1 MEQRLNLERT
11 LRDEREKLNTMR
23 VDVRE
28 LEHKV
33 NQKMLV
39 RLGPLNMRQGD
50 VVRRLGKQNR
60 SNRILVYWIIRMVF
74 PFPFCSVFWMALSYA
89 FTFFQMKNTDA
100 LERDIGVLR
109 NNCDKMADEV
119 TKITKGAGEEKVENT

>member
-1 MEQRLNLERT
+1 MLVQCVHYMDFESRSDINQVFSVAALLSHQMEQRLNLERT

-50 VVRRLGKQNR
+50 VVRRLRKKT
-60 SNRILVYWIIRMVF
+60 I
-74 PFPFCSVFWMALSYA
+74 
-89 FTFFQMKNTDA
+89 
-100 LERDIGVLR
+100 
-109 NNCDKMADEV
+109 
-119 TKITKGAGEEKVENT
+119 

>member
-1 MEQRLNLERT
+1 MCIIWFLKAAQILIRFFFVAALLSHQMEQRLNLERT

-60 SNRILVYWIIRMVF
+60 SNRILVYG
-74 PFPFCSVFWMALSYA
+74 
-89 FTFFQMKNTDA
+89 TT
-100 LERDIGVLR
+100 E
-109 NNCDKMADEV
+109 
-119 TKITKGAGEEKVENT
+119 

>member
-60 SNRILVYWIIRMVF
+60 SNRILVYGTRLMVF
-74 PFPFCSVFWMALSYA
+74 PFPFCSVF
-89 FTFFQMKNTDA
+89 
-100 LERDIGVLR
+100 
-109 NNCDKMADEV
+109 
-119 TKITKGAGEEKVENT
+119 

>member
-11 LRDEREKLNTMR
+11 LRDEREKLNSMR

-50 VVRRLGKQNR
+50 VVRRPENSLNYNVTNV
-60 SNRILVYWIIRMVF
+60 SFLFIA
-74 PFPFCSVFWMALSYA
+74 SVV
-89 FTFFQMKNTDA
+89 TKKITCIFFQMKNTDA
-100 LERDIGVLR
+100 LENDIGVLR
-109 NNCDKMADEV
+109 NTCDRMADEV

>member
-11 LRDEREKLNTMR
+11 LRDEREKLNSMR
-23 VDVRE
+23 VDIRE

-50 VVRRLGKQNR
+50 VVRR
-60 SNRILVYWIIRMVF
+60 
-74 PFPFCSVFWMALSYA
+74 P
-89 FTFFQMKNTDA
+89 
-100 LERDIGVLR
+100 
-109 NNCDKMADEV
+109 
-119 TKITKGAGEEKVENT
+119 EKPLKSLN